1 MCSETKLS
9 GLSGRATKS
18 NINGQL
24 HPCGR
29 ENVFMSFLLSKGC
42 CPRHDCPGVILCIKF
57 KTACVGV
64 CPVSRNKN
72 HPCMEKTWMGL
83 VRLASHL
90 SSSGSKVQGCLLTG
104 DKQIR
109 MQKRE
114 FSFPFHLWRS
124 SIVSWACDEIQLK
137 HIWVKDLRI
146 DLVIK
151 QIKITMLKI
160 IWKYSMFKHTS

>member
-1 MCSETKLS
+1 MRQNCQGWVVEPQ
-9 GLSGRATKS
+9 RA

-109 MQKRE
+109 MQKRNRV
-114 FSFPFHLWRS
+114 FFPFLPMKIFYSILSLWWD
-124 SIVSWACDEIQLK
+124 SIKTYMSKRFENWFSDKTNKNHHVKNNLEI
-137 HIWVKDLRI
+137 
-146 DLVIK
+146 
-151 QIKITMLKI
+151 
-160 IWKYSMFKHTS
+160 

>member
-1 MCSETKLS
+1 MGRETELS

-29 ENVFMSFLLSKGC
+29 ENVLMSFLLSKGC

-57 KTACVGV
+57 KTACVEV

-109 MQKRE
+109 MQKRSR
-114 FSFPFHLWRS
+114 FFFPFPPMKIFYSILSLWWD
-124 SIVSWACDEIQLK
+124 SIKTYMSKRFENWFSDKTIKDKNHHVKNNLEI
-137 HIWVKDLRI
+137 
-146 DLVIK
+146 
-151 QIKITMLKI
+151 
-160 IWKYSMFKHTS
+160 